1 MGSEAAAREDSARRR
16 QVGQGKLGCVLWIL
30 FLAIAGMVAYKMIP
44 VKIAASEFADFMNET
59 AQFPGRGDSDAIRK
73 VLYHK
78 AQELEL
84 PVKEDDIKVYRDRDR
99 IKMDATYTI
108 PIDFPGYT
116 YMWTFHQSVDRPLF
130 IV

>member
-1 MGSEAAAREDSARRR
+1 MGSEAAARDTAKRR
-16 QVGQGKLGCVLWIL
+16 QAGQGKLGCVLWII
-30 FLAIAGMVAYKMIP
+30 FLAVAGMVAYKMVP

-59 AQFPGRGDSDAIRK
+59 AQFPGHGSSDDIRK
-73 VLYHK
+73 ILFHK
-78 AQELEL
+78 AQELDL
-84 PVKEDDIKVYRDRDR
+84 PIKEDDIKVYRDRDR